1 MLEKI
6 KEHNLEKKIILHGTV
21 DNIFKYLSKSKIFI
35 LTSLWEDPGA
45 SLIEAAFCNTL
56 IVSSNCPSGPQEFLM
71 NGKGGF
77 LFENNSETSLINS
90 IESAIQCAP
99 NIKKEMMINAKKNLK
114 LYTFFNHYNCLR
126 TQL

>member
-1 MLEKI
+1 
-6 KEHNLEKKIILHGTV
+6 
-21 DNIFKYLSKSKIFI
+21 
-35 LTSLWEDPGA
+35 
-45 SLIEAAFCNTL
+45 
-56 IVSSNCPSGPQEFLM
+56 M

-90 IESAIQCAP
+90 IVSAIQCAP
-99 NIKKEMMINAKKNLK
+99 NVKKEMMINAKKNLK